1 MEAWLPPLNAIKPMM
16 RMNPPRDT
24 KGRECAVIGTTFPSL
39 KRPARGPRMNAPWG
53 GREQKSVKSCKRSSN
68 SHSFSPLPSLT
79 DECGHSASKV
89 DHSAAGKV
97 SDSALREPTLPR
109 PEPVSGDRVNDG
121 GHESA
126 EDDVTVEVA
135 ALGDGSGDDGG
146 AGGGKGALNQRKGKW
161 MRSYAE
167 EN

>member
-1 MEAWLPPLNAIKPMM
+1 MKFCQSPCY
-16 RMNPPRDT
+16 
-24 KGRECAVIGTTFPSL
+24 GHYV
-39 KRPARGPRMNAPWG
+39 
-53 GREQKSVKSCKRSSN
+53 
-68 SHSFSPLPSLT
+68 SPLPSLT

-89 DHSAAGKV
+89 DHTAPGKV

-146 AGGGKGALNQRKGKW
+146 AGGGKGALNQRKKG
-161 MRSYAE
+161 
-167 EN
+167 NG